1 MRHNVISKDPR
12 NGNYLIRYQDEFGH
26 WHSKSTSTKR
36 KSEALE
42 ILRTFD
48 PQQKQKLV
56 VSTLS
61 EFIQLYLSSYA
72 KNHHGAECYK
82 FITAPALARFEAF
95 MQEQYG
101 NVLLSSVKKYHIE
114 QYMTYW
120 ANMPTQHKKTRSQA
134 SVNND
139 IKAIRG
145 AFTKAVEW
153 ELIPKSPCFKFA
165 LQKPPSKIGG
175 QFVPEGEL
183 EAVVK
188 AAKTHL
194 LRVFIILAF
203 FTGLRR
209 RELLALRWE
218 NVDFGERVLRVV
230 NSAGFTT
237 KNKQERIV
245 PLHPSAVEA
254 LEAMPRVA
262 DLVFAVPARSGGYKT
277 PNEDNVSHKVRE
289 ALEAAGLPATVHL
302 HSLRH
307 SFCTNL
313 LKKGAPLQEVQLLM
327 GHQDISTTLI
337 YTHQSSQELHPTIE
351 RLSHVQLPSSR
362 D

>member
-12 NGNYLIRYQDEFGH
+12 NGNYLIRYQDQFGH
-26 WHSKSTSTKR
+26 WHSKSTCTKR

-48 PQQKQKLV
+48 PQQEQKLL

-72 KNHHGAECYK
+72 KNHHGRECYE
-82 FITAPALARFEAF
+82 FITAPALTRFEVF
-95 MQEQYG
+95 MLKQYG
-101 NVLLSSVKKYHIE
+101 NVALSSVKKYHIE

-120 ANMPTQHKKTRSQA
+120 ANTPTKYKKTRSQA

-139 IKAIRG
+139 IKSIRG

-153 ELIPKSPCFKFA
+153 ELIPKSPCVKFG
-165 LQKPPSKIGG
+165 LPKPPSKLGG

-183 EAVVK
+183 EAVLK

-194 LRVFIILAF
+194 LRVFITLAF

-218 NVDFGERVLRVV
+218 NVDLKERVLRVV
-230 NSAGFTT
+230 NTYGFTT
-237 KNKQERIV
+237 KNKEERIV
-245 PLHPSAVEA
+245 PLHPSVVEA
-254 LEAMPRVA
+254 LESMPRVA
-262 DLVFAVPARSGGYKT
+262 EFVFAVPARTGGYKT
-277 PNEDNVSHKVRE
+277 PNEDNISHKVRE
-289 ALEAAGLPATVHL
+289 ALEAAGLPSTVHL

-337 YTHQSSQELHPTIE
+337 YTHQVSQELHPTVD
-351 RLSHVQLPSSR
+351 RLKKVQLPRSR
-362 D
+362 K